1 MTSDAQGNRPLSE
14 EELQELVASSD
25 AGARN
30 PIGAV
35 GLSLAIIAVSW
46 SIFQVVL
53 ASPLSNYLLPG
64 AVNNN
69 SRLIHLAFALCLG
82 FMAYPAM
89 GRESRNA
96 FSFALG
102 HLGTAIGIG
111 AFALA
116 LIIANV
122 PGVTISVAVSLG
134 ALIALALIIPTFL
147 NGSNQATPLERV
159 ASAIGIFIAIGVLTY
174 SGTAILGQYLTGGWG
189 NALQGVSIVCALGA
203 AALMV
208 FFYLRQ
214 WSDPESSFVPLQD
227 WVLATA
233 GVYVAIYGFLNYQ
246 KIVDSGGLAD
256 DVDKFFALAG
266 LLILFEAAR
275 RALGPAMAIIATI
288 FLAYVF
294 FGSSDYVPEVIRW
307 KGASL
312 KKAMSHMWITSEG
325 VFGIALGV
333 STKFVFLFVLF
344 GALLDKAGAGNYFI
358 KMAFG
363 ALGHLKGGPA
373 KAAVVGSAATG
384 LISGSSIAN
393 VVTTGTFTIPLMK
406 RVGFSSEQA
415 GSVEVASSVNGQIMP
430 PVMGAAA
437 FLMVEYVGISYVEVI
452 THAFLPAAISY
463 IALVYIV
470 HLEAVKRNM
479 PTLGNRVVSMGRT
492 IGGMALFFAGFAAL
506 CYGVQYPVQ
515 WVVALMPGASGLTL
529 SLLVVLAYGAL
540 LKLAAGVED
549 LVPDDPNAKEVELPE
564 VAKIYKAGLHYLL
577 PIIVLVYFLMIE
589 QKSPGLSAFWAT
601 ALLFVILLT
610 QKPLKAIFRGQS
622 NLLQTFVEGV
632 SDLWAGLIDG
642 ARNMIGIALATATAG
657 VIVGTVTLTGVG
669 QVMADL
675 VEFLSGGNLIL
686 MLVMVGLLS
695 LVLGMGLPTTANYIV
710 VSSLMAGVVVELGAQ
725 SGLIVPL
732 IAVHLF
738 VFYFGIMAD
747 VTPPVGLASFAAA
760 AVSGGDAIRTG
771 FVAFFY
777 SLRTVALPF
786 VFIFNTDLLLI
797 DVTWVQGILVAIS
810 ATIAILVFT
819 AGTMGYFLT
828 RSRIYESILL
838 VLVAFALFRPDFF
851 MNRIM
856 PPHTTVAPS
865 ALIQALDAAQP
876 GDELRLTIRGP
887 DFDTGDTASTTLVVS
902 AVEGL
907 NGTELAEKTGLVL
920 LPEAERMP
928 LDAPG
933 FGTPAEQKLESF
945 DFYGD
950 TPVEIVEVLAPSTQL
965 PKELI
970 FIPALLLLALVAL
983 LQRGRARQTQ
993 GVPA

>member
-1 MTSDAQGNRPLSE
+1 MTDNQSQNRALSE
-14 EELQELVASSD
+14 EELQDLVASSD
-25 AGARN
+25 AGARD
-30 PIGAV
+30 PAGSVGTLLAV
-35 GLSLAIIAVSW
+35 VAVVWSL
-46 SIFQVVL
+46 FQVLL
-53 ASPLSNYLLPG
+53 ASPLANYVLPG
-64 AVNNN
+64 DVINN
-69 SRLIHLAFALCLG
+69 SRQVHLAFAVFLA
-82 FMAYPAM
+82 FMAYPAFKSSP
-89 GRESRNA
+89 RQY
-96 FSFALG
+96 
-102 HLGTAIGIG
+102 IP
-111 AFALA
+111 
-116 LIIANV
+116 IA
-122 PGVTISVAVSLG
+122 
-134 ALIALALIIPTFL
+134 
-147 NGSNQATPLERV
+147 
-159 ASAIGIFIAIGVLTY
+159 
-174 SGTAILGQYLTGGWG
+174 
-189 NALQGVSIVCALGA
+189 
-203 AALMV
+203 
-208 FFYLRQ
+208 
-214 WSDPESSFVPLQD
+214 D
-227 WVLATA
+227 WVLGLVGAFIA
-233 GVYVAIYGFLNYQ
+233 MYGFFFYQ
-246 KIVDSGGLAD
+246 KIVDAGGLAD
-256 DVDKFFALAG
+256 DMDKWFALAG
-266 LLILFEAAR
+266 LLILFEGAR

-294 FGSSDYVPEVIRW
+294 FGSSELVPDVIRW

-406 RVGFSSEQA
+406 RVGFSSEKA
-415 GSVEVASSVNGQIMP
+415 GAVEVASSVNGQIMP

-452 THAFLPAAISY
+452 THAFLPATISY

-470 HLEAVKRNM
+470 HLEAVKNNM
-479 PTLGNRVVSMGRT
+479 PVLGNRVVSMGKT
-492 IGGMALFFAGFAAL
+492 IGGMALFFAGFAGL
-506 CYGVQYPVQ
+506 SYGVQYPVG
-515 WVVALMPGASGLTL
+515 WIVSAVPGASGTVL
-529 SLLVVLAYGAL
+529 SLLIFAAYAGLLWLASS
-540 LKLAAGVED
+540 VPD
-549 LVPDDPNAKEVELPE
+549 LEPDDPNAEEVELPVVGE
-564 VAKIYKAGLHYLL
+564 IYKSGLYYLL

-601 ALLFVILLT
+601 MLLFVILLT
-610 QKPLKAIFRGQS
+610 QRPLKAMFRGQS
-622 NLLQTFVEGV
+622 NTANAIKAGV
-632 SDLWAGLIDG
+632 ADLIQGLIDG
-642 ARNMIGIALATATAG
+642 ARNMIGIGLATATAG

-760 AVSGGDAIRTG
+760 AVSGGDAIKTG

-797 DVTWVQGILVAIS
+797 DVTWVQGILVFITAS
-810 ATIAILVFT
+810 IAILVFT
-819 AGTMGYFLT
+819 AGTMGWFLT
-828 RSRIYESILL
+828 KSRIYESVAL
-838 VLVAFALFRPDFF
+838 VLIAFALFRPDFV
-851 MNRIM
+851 MDRIQ
-856 PPHTTVAPS
+856 PPFEIIEPS
-865 ALIQALDAAQP
+865 GFATAVGEAAS
-876 GDELRLTIRGP
+876 GNELRVIVSGP
-887 DFDTGDTASTTLVVS
+887 DFDTGDTKETTLVMPI
-902 AVEGL
+902 EGDGTSEDRMNAFGLLLL
-907 NGTELAEKTGLVL
+907 NEDGVVKMDEPA
-920 LPEAERMP
+920 
-928 LDAPG
+928 
-933 FGTPAEQKLESF
+933 FGSPFADSLSSF

-950 TPVEIVEVLAPSTQL
+950 TPVQIATVQAPSNQMA
-965 PKELI
+965 KEWV
-970 FIPALLLLALVAL
+970 FIPALIFLALVVFI
-983 LQRGRARQTQ
+983 QRARISRE